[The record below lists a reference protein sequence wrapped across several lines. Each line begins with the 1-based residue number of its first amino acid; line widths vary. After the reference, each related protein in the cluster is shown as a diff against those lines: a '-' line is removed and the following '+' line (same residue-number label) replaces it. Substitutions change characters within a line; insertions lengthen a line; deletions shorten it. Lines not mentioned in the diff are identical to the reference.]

1 VLWVAQQALM
11 PKPTDEQQAQMQ
23 KMMMFMPIV
32 MGFALYNYAAGL
44 SLYMITQSGIGILE
58 NTLVK
63 KIWPIDD
70 SEPPPSQKKEG
81 FLQTMMRRAAEMQQ
95 DRDGKGRDGKD
106 RDGKDRGRDGGRG
119 GKNGKR
125 S

>member
-1 VLWVAQQALM
+1 
-11 PKPTDEQQAQMQ
+11 
-23 KMMMFMPIV
+23 
-32 MGFALYNYAAGL
+32 
-44 SLYMITQSGIGILE
+44 
-58 NTLVK
+58 
-63 KIWPIDD
+63 
-70 SEPPPSQKKEG
+70 
-81 FLQTMMRRAAEMQQ
+81 MMRRAAEMQQ